1 MLVPQLQSKCLD
13 TLRKIC
19 GHQGLLP
26 RSVQIPLCFNQLGAP
41 LYRGGYA
48 DVWKSQYD
56 GRDVAVKVLR
66 IYSTSDYEKM
76 ASVGSRVP
84 SKYLLADCQDCRGS
98 AKKSWLGGLFDIQM
112 YCHC

>member
-19 GHQGLLP
+19 GRRGLIP
-26 RSVQIPLCFNQLGAP
+26 RSMQIPLCHNRTDAP

-48 DVWKSQYD
+48 DVWKGRHE

-66 IYSTSDYEKM
+66 IYSTSDFGKIT
-76 ASVGSRVP
+76 SVGSRVL
-84 SKYLLADCQDCRGS
+84 STV
-98 AKKSWLGGLFDIQM
+98 LF
-112 YCHC
+112 C